1 MASPHSSVPPL
12 GMTGTAPKKATM
24 KRTTTAPWTAAVQGN
39 RASGNTSPMDRAGA
53 SPRVSSD
60 IASPR
65 SPSTPTHG
73 ATKVAVPK
81 PSGLSHSAKL
91 QELQKKWERER
102 GREPTKVVPSLGG
115 QTPREPRSDSG
126 TGANVTGGAI
136 TSNGVSKPIVASPV
150 PLPTYASSAKR
161 PAPELDEP
169 QDGPLTKRQHVE
181 SASTKPPTDQGSSE
195 LQHHVDKMARD
206 AEAVRASNKVP
217 AEKNDRGRN
226 LPVEV
231 IVNGQTYKVI
241 EWAGDRRYLDYYAD
255 NSAMPESSCGAL
267 LPIGYRTL
275 PEAIA
280 RFICPV
286 HNCRK
291 RLDTIHALG
300 GHFAQTHRRRAFNDN
315 KCGTISEIG
324 FYNFEDF
331 AKGPA
336 VIISQNELPPG
347 APAPAEPTMSVA
359 NIQRAARLSTGTGT
373 GTSTIRLDMSDS
385 ERSKEPELA
394 DLMSLTAPGAST
406 VPAVAPVPADTS
418 SEVLAYLHGF
428 LREGHTVP
436 KREDIAYMLQLKPL
450 RELPGEWLA
459 EHAGSMELDVKFYAC
474 ALAYLVGDEV
484 QGSDKCMQAEN
495 NKNRSTCRLSA
506 CCIALP
512 SFMPKELKEIF
523 SKVTTCVGCR
533 YWAHL
538 QRQSNPCDW
547 NPNRRQPGTKPRRGA
562 NRKSSIYDE
571 TGTGSDEMP
580 RSPRSGSEDVGQ
592 VSKPTLPPPSLP
604 APQMFDDTMDDWE
617 EAPGR
622 LLVET
627 ATEPL
632 GIAYSNIY
640 TTSEQSVDIANDIG
654 FNRVR
659 LHPGKS
665 HSWPADSHKI
675 RSCEVVAGKIDCKIG
690 DQSFTLGHGGLFV
703 IHPGK
708 ECMIRNH
715 RYFEAGKKMATQA
728 LESSSQPTPSDDSPS
743 SITKTHTKDLP
754 TDKSA
759 SGVSEESERATRF
772 IKDPDGDETHDQTT
786 VDIITVPCPGGDALR
801 SWNRDGLLG
810 RYFGAPA
817 MRDAEGA
824 SGNLQGASWVRQG
837 IRREANV
844 ARILLYEHPVLE
856 EGTTIGDL
864 ADALLE
870 DLRATRDESA
880 NGQRPIVFIAH
891 SLGGLV
897 VKMLLA
903 KASRDNRFEDILRDC
918 YGVAFFGTPHQG
930 SSYFSMP
937 SLAPSIQSLLQLKQP
952 LPLSITVDLRPGN
965 SLLLRADEA
974 FKDIAH
980 DLRVWTLYETIDSRL
995 SSSSSSARGDEDRD
1009 KKDNLYFTA
1018 TLASIKSAIMGMR
1031 QERIFPLQSD
1041 HANVASFGRHN
1052 AHTLKLFLRQLAGLI
1067 GRADASVRDDKNS
1080 GAKWSLNL
1088 EQKVGVEVHGFF
1100 DDATIGHDP
1109 VIRAWSTKLP
1119 LKEFLIKGPEECLRE
1134 RLSEVED
1141 VPDERQF
1148 LRNRGRTMSMT
1159 EAENDRVRRE
1169 AAAREGLGIRNQLLQ
1184 SSTPPI
1190 SPVLRPVDA
1199 SPGSAPEIVPTYQQH
1214 QQIRRLSSPPPPP
1227 TAAYYRVPTP
1237 SRRSTPVRRPSPL
1250 IRADLEQ
1257 EAIIDRLSPPLRPR
1271 SVGSLG
1277 RSISDQSSPGEY
1289 RNFPP
1294 FLPASLSSAGNEA
1307 HHGAADDNDD
1317 IDSSTQLP
1325 EAVVAIRK
1333 SVNSGQIK
1341 PPDTA
1346 VTDEAPVCFARPDV
1360 SQRKR
1365 ASISPPPASP
1375 SMEDAISLCLFLPYL
1390 HFDSYKRLIHRR
1402 SLILQ
1407 RLTRG
1412 RARPVP
1418 DSVAKLDSLEEQVV
1432 WEFLGHDPPIN
1443 CRRTLDQFG
1452 YPSLRDTRGRDDDQM
1467 LYKLTKERENRYGE
1481 HQRDMYAQSL
1491 NSRSASYGSHR
1502 SWRERLAGLDD
1513 LQAEQEPE
1521 DDTIRNG
1528 NVLMVDQLWLWVMH
1542 SHTLLSFFPKR
1553 ESDPIEGPLYQQAD
1567 LRDSIFNEV
1576 NVDLTRQCE
1585 NALDLAALSALHAVS
1600 VLLDRASHPDLEIFR
1615 IFEEAISV
1623 LTEKLTNSLK
1633 AFRLEGFRDKA
1644 SAYEPVENKERSIR
1658 ARHKEEGHRA
1668 ERENRDNTSALL
1680 ELRDLEDELLVL
1692 LQLFDRQ
1699 YAVLS
1704 SMLTAYDSPAL
1715 RDKTAR
1721 GRGFIAEAIRR
1732 VGEYRHRADEM
1743 IVRVR
1748 ATRDDY
1754 DKLLQ
1759 MVQRQAQVDEVRLS
1773 RLHADLASAQSRSV
1787 MIFTVFTV
1795 IFLPLTF
1802 FTGLFG
1808 MNTREWE
1815 AETPTLGFIG
1825 YVSLPASF
1833 VLVLVSFMTAFST
1846 HTRKVV
1852 QAIRSWV
1859 YHWLRAAHDHT
1870 LGPAVEAY
1878 RQRQY
1883 EAQRKKNK
1891 GGRGKE
1897 DGRRGLKNEAS
1908 DFWERHRLEREQG
1921 YQIPEV
1927 NRRVVPGRKTG
1938 KKKDSRTR

>member
-1 MASPHSSVPPL
+1 
-12 GMTGTAPKKATM
+12 
-24 KRTTTAPWTAAVQGN
+24 
-39 RASGNTSPMDRAGA
+39 
-53 SPRVSSD
+53 
-60 IASPR
+60 
-65 SPSTPTHG
+65 
-73 ATKVAVPK
+73 
-81 PSGLSHSAKL
+81 
-91 QELQKKWERER
+91 
-102 GREPTKVVPSLGG
+102 
-115 QTPREPRSDSG
+115 
-126 TGANVTGGAI
+126 
-136 TSNGVSKPIVASPV
+136 
-150 PLPTYASSAKR
+150 
-161 PAPELDEP
+161 
-169 QDGPLTKRQHVE
+169 
-181 SASTKPPTDQGSSE
+181 
-195 LQHHVDKMARD
+195 
-206 AEAVRASNKVP
+206 
-217 AEKNDRGRN
+217 
-226 LPVEV
+226 
-231 IVNGQTYKVI
+231 
-241 EWAGDRRYLDYYAD
+241 
-255 NSAMPESSCGAL
+255 
-267 LPIGYRTL
+267 
-275 PEAIA
+275 
-280 RFICPV
+280 
-286 HNCRK
+286 
-291 RLDTIHALG
+291 
-300 GHFAQTHRRRAFNDN
+300 
-315 KCGTISEIG
+315 
-324 FYNFEDF
+324 
-331 AKGPA
+331 
-336 VIISQNELPPG
+336 
-347 APAPAEPTMSVA
+347 MSVA

-373 GTSTIRLDMSDS
+373 GTGGLDTSDL
-385 ERSKEPELA
+385 ERSKEPELEDA
-394 DLMSLTAPGAST
+394 MSFTPPGASP
-406 VPAVAPVPADTS
+406 VPVVAPVPAEIS
-418 SEVLAYLHGF
+418 SEALAYLHGF

-450 RELPGEWLA
+450 RELPGQWLD
-459 EHAGSMELDVKFYAC
+459 EHAGSKDLDRR
-474 ALAYLVGDEV
+474 G
-484 QGSDKCMQAEN
+484 
-495 NKNRSTCRLSA
+495 
-506 CCIALP
+506 
-512 SFMPKELKEIF
+512 
-523 SKVTTCVGCR
+523 
-533 YWAHL
+533 
-538 QRQSNPCDW
+538 NPCDW
-547 NPNRRQPGTKPRRGA
+547 NLDRLQAGIRPRRRA
-562 NRKSSIYDE
+562 NRKSSSYD
-571 TGTGSDEMP
+571 GTGSDGMP
-580 RSPRSGSEDVGQ
+580 RSPRSGSEGVNE
-592 VSKPTLPPPSLP
+592 VSKPTLPLPSLP

-622 LLVET
+622 LLVENT
-627 ATEPL
+627 TKPL
-632 GIAYSNIY
+632 
-640 TTSEQSVDIANDIG
+640 
-654 FNRVR
+654 
-659 LHPGKS
+659 
-665 HSWPADSHKI
+665 
-675 RSCEVVAGKIDCKIG
+675 AG
-690 DQSFTLGHGGLFV
+690 SFVCILV
-703 IHPGK
+703 QKAP
-708 ECMIRNH
+708 EN
-715 RYFEAGKKMATQA
+715 
-728 LESSSQPTPSDDSPS
+728 
-743 SITKTHTKDLP
+743 
-754 TDKSA
+754 KSA
-759 SGVSEESERATRF
+759 SGLSEESGQHSRETRF
-772 IKDPDGDETHDQTT
+772 IKDPDGDSTHDQTT

-844 ARILLYEHPVLE
+844 ARILLYEHPTLE

-870 DLRATRDESA
+870 DLRATRDESSD
-880 NGQRPIVFIAH
+880 GQRPIVFLAH

-903 KASRDNRFEDILRDC
+903 KASRDKRFEDILRDC

-937 SLAPSIQSLLQLKQP
+937 SLAPSIQNLLQLKQP
-952 LPLSITVDLRPGN
+952 LPLSITMDLSPGK

-995 SSSSSSARGDEDRD
+995 SSSRARGDEDRE

-1018 TLASIKSAIMGMR
+1018 PLASIKSAIMGMR

-1067 GRADASVRDDKNS
+1067 GRADASVRDDQNS
-1080 GAKWSLNL
+1080 GAKWSLHL

-1119 LKEFLIKGPEECLRE
+1119 LQEFLRKGPEECLRE
-1134 RLSEVED
+1134 RLSEVSD

-1148 LRNRGRTMSMT
+1148 LRNRGRTMTMT

-1190 SPVLRPVDA
+1190 SPVLRPVDS
-1199 SPGSAPEIVPTYQQH
+1199 SPGSAPEIIPTHQQH
-1214 QQIRRLSSPPPPP
+1214 QQIRRMSSPPPP
-1227 TAAYYRVPTP
+1227 TAANYRVPTA
-1237 SRRSTPVRRPSPL
+1237 SRRSTSVRRPSPL

-1257 EAIIDRLSPPLRPR
+1257 EAIIDRLSPPLRSR
-1271 SVGSLG
+1271 SAGSMG
-1277 RSISDQSSPGEY
+1277 RSLSDRSSPGGY
-1289 RNFPP
+1289 RDFPP
-1294 FLPASLSSAGNEA
+1294 FLPASVSSVGNEA
-1307 HHGAADDNDD
+1307 DHAAADDNND
-1317 IDSSTQLP
+1317 IDCSPQLP
-1325 EAVVAIRK
+1325 EAVVALRK
-1333 SVNSGQIK
+1333 GVNSGQIK
-1341 PPDTA
+1341 PPETA
-1346 VTDEAPVCFARPDV
+1346 VAEEAPICFARPDV
-1360 SQRKR
+1360 SQRKFVWIHVPYNNPTWVKNIIETLQVSYKR
-1365 ASISPPPASP
+1365 NYSALYSNDFWASKHTKGRHSQHYAYFAKPGCYYTAPRNSSRRPSISPLPASP

-1481 HQRDMYAQSL
+1481 HQRDLYAQSL

-1521 DDTIRNG
+1521 DNLIRNG

-1833 VLVLVSFMTAFST
+1833 VLILVSFMTAFST
-1846 HTRKVV
+1846 HTRKVI
-1852 QAIRSWV
+1852 QAIQSWV
-1859 YHWLRAAHDHT
+1859 YYWLRAAHDHT
-1870 LGPAVEAY
+1870 LGPVVEAY

-1927 NRRVVPGRKTG
+1927 NRRVASGRKTG